1 MIVNIFDYKVGNLK
15 SVYNFFKI
23 SLNLKTTIIEN
34 LSVSSNFDLL
44 VLPGVGSFASAIK
57 NISKKNRELISY
69 FVKNKKKNVMGICLG
84 MQILSEESSES
95 ENVYGLGLI
104 DGKFK
109 RLFETRK
116 FKVPNVG
123 WHRILSK
130 KKNKIL
136 HNLSSQNFYF
146 DHSYYLDNN
155 KYTVGYINY
164 KNKIPSIIRK
174 NNIIGFQFHPEK
186 SQNAGVQLI
195 KNYLS
200 SI

>member
-15 SVYNFFKI
+15 SVYNFFKS
-23 SLNLKTTIIEN
+23 SLYLKTNIIDN

-44 VLPGVGSFASAIK
+44 VLPGVGSFAGAIK
-57 NISKKNRELISY
+57 NISKQNRELISY
-69 FVKNKKKNVMGICLG
+69 FVKNKKKNIMGICLG

-104 DGKFK
+104 EGKFK

-136 HNLSSQNFYF
+136 HNLGSQNFYF

-155 KYTVGYINY
+155 KHTIGYISY
-164 KNKIPSIIRK
+164 KNKIPSIVRK
-174 NNIIGFQFHPEK
+174 DNIIGFQFHPEK

-200 SI
+200 TI